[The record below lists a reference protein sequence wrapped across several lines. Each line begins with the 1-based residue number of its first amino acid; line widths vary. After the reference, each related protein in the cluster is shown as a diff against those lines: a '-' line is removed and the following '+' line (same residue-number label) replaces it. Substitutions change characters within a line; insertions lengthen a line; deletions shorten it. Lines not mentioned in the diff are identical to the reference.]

1 MAGDLPH
8 WEIVALKVGMGQKDI
23 DDIINNH
30 RSDADRR
37 CAFLRKWIAD
47 KGNAATYRALDDV
60 LIKLGELELL
70 KRYTTSLL
78 VQSMMVQNMLVLC
91 LLCTILYLH
100 NLHQIVYII
109 SYFFFC

>member
-1 MAGDLPH
+1 MAGNLPQ
-8 WEIVALKVGMGQKDI
+8 WEIVAQKVGMRQQNI

-60 LIKLGELELL
+60 LRELGEHGAAEKICNIAVGAQHDGSVYTCHVCSIIL
-70 KRYTTSLL
+70 KFNHIKCSICR
-78 VQSMMVQNMLVLC
+78 
-91 LLCTILYLH
+91 
-100 NLHQIVYII
+100 HQLSKI
-109 SYFFFC
+109 